1 MVTIGQLA
9 PDLWQQYKALRLEAL
24 QTDPQAFGGSYV
36 EEVVFSEALWQERIC
51 NMWFAMIDG
60 QPVGMVGLLPGP
72 MLSTR
77 HKAMIISMWVKP
89 SFRGQGIAKA
99 LMQEIQ
105 RIAPAQGFIKLFLD
119 VTTTQTA
126 AVKLYTS
133 VGFQKVGLQQKEVFI
148 NGQYL
153 DQYLMEWLA

>member
-1 MVTIGQLA
+1 
-9 PDLWQQYKALRLEAL
+9 
-24 QTDPQAFGGSYV
+24 
-36 EEVVFSEALWQERIC
+36 
-51 NMWFAMIDG
+51 
-60 QPVGMVGLLPGP
+60 
-72 MLSTR
+72 
-77 HKAMIISMWVKP
+77 MIISMWVKP